1 MIKKLAA
8 DILLV
13 FLCLSGM
20 CVLAQN
26 TTMNLPNGSFETWSI
41 GQGYSVPVMMFSLP
55 VYSDYTYPTN
65 WGFPTYP
72 VNETYNF
79 SGTNFVIN
87 TDIPLILASEST
99 TNVPDGAKAVKLE
112 SFKLS
117 DIIAYTIYNVA
128 YPSLDSE
135 IVNMTIPS
143 ILVTGSANFNTALNL
158 VSTLFNSN
166 CTVGSLLNSLQNVDF
181 NDYITGGIALEGFE
195 PTELSG
201 KYMYNS
207 LNPGQDNA
215 GVLIIG
221 TRYNTNTHRREVVGG
236 GFNKN
241 LTDANSYTTFEVS
254 YHNMS
259 EYGSTESLTADSLV
273 VFLISSCNEN
283 RLQGSTLY
291 VDQLVLNHSDII
303 IDDPCMAPT
312 SVAATNITA
321 ISADI
326 TWQQEDYVQ
335 QWEYSYGLADFN
347 FDPNVT
353 SVANT
358 ASVTLN
364 ELSPLTAYDFYIRS
378 VCNESSSSDWVK
390 INFQTLYNDGVA
402 DYESSHLL
410 LYPNP
415 ANGSFTLTL
424 KDQSPAQV
432 QLYSGEGKLLKS
444 LTSNGESLQITLPTS
459 GIFFVR
465 VQQNGN
471 VYTKKVTSL

>member
-1 MIKKLAA
+1 MIKKLVVG
-8 DILLV
+8 ILL
-13 FLCLSGM
+13 FISGM
-20 CVLAQN
+20 SIQAQN

-79 SGTNFVIN
+79 SGTDFVIN
-87 TDIPLILASEST
+87 TDIPLIMASEST
-99 TNVPDGAKAVKLE
+99 SNVPDSAKAVKLE

-128 YPSLDSE
+128 YPNLDSE

-143 ILVTGSANFNTALNL
+143 ILVTGNANFNTALNL
-158 VSTLFNSN
+158 VSTLFSSN
-166 CTVGSLLNSLQNVDF
+166 CTVGSLLTSLENVDF
-181 NDYITGGIALEGFE
+181 NSYVTGGIALNGFE
-195 PTELSG
+195 PTTLSG
-201 KYMYNS
+201 KYKYAAAVGNDNGGILILGTHYNS
-207 LNPGQDNA
+207 
-215 GVLIIG
+215 
-221 TRYNTNTHRREVVGG
+221 TTHRREVVGG

-241 LTDANSYTTFEVS
+241 LSNVSSYTSFEVV
-254 YHNMS
+254 YHNLS
-259 EYGSTESLTADSLV
+259 EYVNTPEQAPDSLV
-273 VFLISSCNEN
+273 VLLISSCNEN

-321 ISADI
+321 NSADI
-326 TWQQEDYVQ
+326 TWQQEGDVQ

-347 FDPNVT
+347 FDPNIT

-364 ELSPLTAYDFYIRS
+364 GLSPLTAYDFYIRS

-402 DYESSHLL
+402 DYESSHLQI
-410 LYPNP
+410 YPNP
-415 ANGSFTLTL
+415 ANGICTVSIL
-424 KDQSPAQV
+424 DQSPAQI
-432 QLYSGEGKLLKS
+432 QLYSCDGKQLQTISTNGEGVQLKLS
-444 LTSNGESLQITLPTS
+444 ES
-459 GIFFVR
+459 GIFFIL

-471 VYTKKVTSL
+471 VYTKKIINL